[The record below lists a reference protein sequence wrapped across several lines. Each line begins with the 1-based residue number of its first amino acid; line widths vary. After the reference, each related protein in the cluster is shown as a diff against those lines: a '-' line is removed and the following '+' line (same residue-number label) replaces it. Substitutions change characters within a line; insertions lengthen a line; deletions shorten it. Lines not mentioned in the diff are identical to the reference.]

1 MWAEGE
7 DDGERGIAGGTFV
20 WQQLQEYSNYNNNNN
35 NSNNNDSC
43 VTRIIAST
51 PRLVKNKTM
60 STMKRWRDHSAQVE
74 VSTEAGGGD
83 WGLAKA
89 TLVKALEAMLTTKD
103 WQQLVR

>member
-1 MWAEGE
+1 
-7 DDGERGIAGGTFV
+7 
-20 WQQLQEYSNYNNNNN
+20 
-35 NSNNNDSC
+35 
-43 VTRIIAST
+43 
-51 PRLVKNKTM
+51 M

-74 VSTEAGGGD
+74 VSTEEGGGED

>member
-7 DDGERGIAGGTFV
+7 DEGGTFV

-35 NSNNNDSC
+35 NNSC
-43 VTRIIAST
+43 VIIAST

-74 VSTEAGGGD
+74 VSTGGKGD
-83 WGLAKA
+83 SGLAKA

>member
-20 WQQLQEYSNYNNNNN
+20 WQQLQEYSNYNNNNK
-35 NSNNNDSC
+35 NNNDSC
-43 VTRIIAST
+43 VIIAST

-74 VSTEAGGGD
+74 VSTEGGGGVD

-89 TLVKALEAMLTTKD
+89 TLVKALEAMLTSKD